1 MKESRNK
8 EKPVGVNSHLTIR
21 REQFK
26 IANVFDKLSD
36 FGLRTTPR
44 R

>member
-1 MKESRNK
+1 MKENYDN
-8 EKPVGVNSHLTIR
+8 ENQVGANSHLTIR

-36 FGLRTTPR
+36 FGLRTTQR